1 MGLFSHHEQEID
13 LDGQMVSVSELVD
26 RYNKLGEQREQ
37 ASHTIDQLQD
47 QVKSLQGQL
56 VAANSSTADLR
67 RLQQEITSLEDRLQD
82 QLTTNQRLLQEQDR
96 LHQQLNSRPSAAA
109 TTLTVD
115 GQTMTANDVQG
126 VIDQWQAASKRVQ
139 AANAQLQD
147 LKAKNAELTKEA
159 QAAQSLTIGG
169 KPVTID
175 EVIDRYNKLLDQL
188 RQAQDQVRQLQDQ
201 TSAPATLTVNG
212 EAMTVADVQDLIR
225 QRQAADGRA
234 NHAQTQLT
242 QLRAQN
248 TSLSRE
254 LAAAKQV
261 TVNGQT
267 MSVTELVQRYYQL
280 LQARQH
286 RPATTTPTAAPTR
299 ASQPT
304 TPAAS
309 LHSPSSQAALIDRY
323 YRAVQAVLGDY
334 QDQIDQL
341 QAQLTDC
348 LSGNGQTEFLKL
360 AEHSMSPSSY
370 QKMFL
375 ERNRDMIRY
384 VENHQRQA
392 DLVRPD
398 YQDKNQNDELR
409 GVRYWGNFIYLYRR
423 AVAQLLE
430 QNHNVHRNFRYACH
444 YAKPTAL
451 RIGESKPSYLS
462 DQNVMDLRTIH
473 SGIKDEAAWKKD
485 IKKFREQAN
494 FTLKGARG
502 ERLVRNIVQSY
513 EYNRVLSSL
522 NLPYDYHRGKENS
535 NQIDC
540 IVVNQ
545 KGIFILEIKNY
556 TADTIGIDREGFIV
570 TERGGKSYRDSKI
583 VRQGQYHYN
592 AVLKALEAD
601 EMVKPYLNYL
611 KHQLHVLY
619 VSTNPHTKI
628 KPLLPGANRNYRFLS
643 LDGLRQYIDS
653 TNGNLRPEV
662 IQAVVEAIDNRQQA
676 EKTYDYF
683 CFPADPA
690 KRAEAAWQQYTIV
703 RQLLDLKLDDLVKR
717 QDPDILHELDVA
729 GLKACDGY
737 VTSKPH

>member
-1 MGLFSHHEQEID
+1 MGLFSHHEQEIN
-13 LDGQMVSVSELVD
+13 LDGQTVSVSELVD
-26 RYNKLGEQREQ
+26 RYNKLGKQREQ
-37 ASHTIDQLQD
+37 AGHTIDQLQD

-56 VAANSSTADLR
+56 FAANSSTADLR

-82 QLTTNQRLLQEQDR
+82 QLATNQCLLQEQDR
-96 LHQQLNSRPSAAA
+96 LHQQLNSRSQAAA

-115 GQTMTANDVQG
+115 GQAMTADDVQG
-126 VIDQWQAASKRVQ
+126 VIDQWQAASKQVQ

-188 RQAQDQVRQLQDQ
+188 QQAQ
-201 TSAPATLTVNG
+201 
-212 EAMTVADVQDLIR
+212 
-225 QRQAADGRA
+225 
-234 NHAQTQLT
+234 
-242 QLRAQN
+242 
-248 TSLSRE
+248 
-254 LAAAKQV
+254 
-261 TVNGQT
+261 
-267 MSVTELVQRYYQL
+267 
-280 LQARQH
+280 QH
-286 RPATTTPTAAPTR
+286 RPGTTTPTIAPTR

-304 TPAAS
+304 TPTAS

-545 KGIFILEIKNY
+545 KGIFVLEIKNY

-583 VRQGQYHYN
+583 ARQGQYHYN

-690 KRAEAAWQQYTIV
+690 KRAEAAWRQYTIV

>member
-1 MGLFSHHEQEID
+1 MGLFSHHEQEIN
-13 LDGQMVSVSELVD
+13 LDGQTVSVSELVD
-26 RYNKLGEQREQ
+26 RYNKLGKQREQ
-37 ASHTIDQLQD
+37 AGHTIDQLQD

-82 QLTTNQRLLQEQDR
+82 QLATNQRLLQEQDR
-96 LHQQLNSRPSAAA
+96 LHQQLNSRSQAAA

-115 GQTMTANDVQG
+115 GQAMTADDVQG
-126 VIDQWQAASKRVQ
+126 VIDQWQAASKQVQ

-147 LKAKNAELTKEA
+147 LKTKNAALTKEA

-188 RQAQDQVRQLQDQ
+188 QQAQDQVRQLQNQ
-201 TSAPATLTVNG
+201 ASAPATLTVNG
-212 EAMTVADVQDLIR
+212 ETMTVADVQDLIK
-225 QRQAADGRA
+225 QRQAADVQVNRV
-234 NHAQTQLT
+234 QTQLT

-248 TSLSRE
+248 TSLSRK

-261 TVNGQT
+261 TVDGQT

-286 RPATTTPTAAPTR
+286 RPATTTPTTTPTR

-334 QDQIDQL
+334 QDQIDHL

-423 AVAQLLE
+423 AVTQLLE

-570 TERGGKSYRDSKI
+570 TERGGKSYRDGKI
-583 VRQGQYHYN
+583 ARQGQYHYN

>member
-1 MGLFSHHEQEID
+1 MGLFNHHEQEIN
-13 LDGQMVSVSELVD
+13 LDGQTVSVSELVD
-26 RYNKLGEQREQ
+26 RYNKLGNQREQ
-37 ASHTIDQLQD
+37 AGQTIDQLQD
-47 QVKSLQGQL
+47 QVQSLQAQL
-56 VAANSSTADLR
+56 ATANNSTADLR
-67 RLQQEITSLEDRLQD
+67 RLQQEVTSLEDRLA
-82 QLTTNQRLLQEQDR
+82 TNQHLLQEQDR
-96 LHQQLNSRPSAAA
+96 LRQQLNSRPRAAA

-115 GQTMTANDVQG
+115 GQAMTADDVQS
-126 VIDQWQAASKRVQ
+126 VVDQWQAASKQVK

-147 LKAKNAELTKEA
+147 LKAKNAELTKKA
-159 QAAQSLTIGG
+159 QAASSLTIGG

-188 RQAQDQVRQLQDQ
+188 QQAQDQVRQLQDRTQ
-201 TSAPATLTVNG
+201 TPMSLTVDG
-212 EAMTVADVQDLIR
+212 ETMTVADVQNLIK
-225 QRQAADGRA
+225 QRQAAADRA
-234 NHAQTQLT
+234 SHAQAQVT
-242 QLRAQN
+242 QLRDQN
-248 TSLSRE
+248 ASLSRE
-254 LAAAKQV
+254 LTAAKQV
-261 TVNGQT
+261 TVDGQT
-267 MSVTELVQRYYQL
+267 MPVATLVERYYQL

-286 RPATTTPTAAPTR
+286 QR
-299 ASQPT
+299 T
-304 TPAAS
+304 TPASAVTPARS
-309 LHSPSSQAALIDRY
+309 TQPTAHVATLHSPSSQAALIDRY

-334 QDQIDQL
+334 QDQVDRL

-398 YQDKNQNDELR
+398 YQDKNQHDELR

-423 AVAQLLE
+423 AVAQLLG

-473 SGIKDEAAWKKD
+473 SGIKDEETWKKD

-502 ERLVRNIVQSY
+502 ERLVKSIVKSY
-513 EYNRVLSSL
+513 EYNRVLFSL
-522 NLPYDYHRGKENS
+522 NLPYDYHSGKENS

-570 TERGGKSYRDSKI
+570 TERGGKTYRDSKI
-583 VRQGQYHYN
+583 ARQGQYHYN

-619 VSTNPHTKI
+619 ISTNPRTKI

-653 TNGNLRPEV
+653 TNGRLRPEV
-662 IQAVVEAIDNRQQA
+662 IQTVVEAIDNRQQA

-683 CFPADPA
+683 CFPADPD
-690 KRAEAAWQQYTIV
+690 KRAAAVWQQYTIV